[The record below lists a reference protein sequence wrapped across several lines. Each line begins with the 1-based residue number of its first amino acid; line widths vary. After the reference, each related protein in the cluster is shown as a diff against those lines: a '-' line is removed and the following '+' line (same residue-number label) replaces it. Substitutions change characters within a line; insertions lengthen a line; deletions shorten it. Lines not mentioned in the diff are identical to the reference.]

1 MSKPLRALVVDDEPI
16 VEKRLK
22 PVLEKLGLEV
32 ETFGDPALAL
42 ARFSEAPFDI
52 VVSDVRMKGIGGVTL
67 LERVRSLSPRCKV
80 ILITGYP
87 SPEVAAEAMAKGA
100 FDYLAKPLRTD
111 HLREVVERAM
121 ASLREGRDACT

>member
-1 MSKPLRALVVDDEPI
+1 MSEPLRALVVDDEPI

-52 VVSDVRMKGIGGVTL
+52 VVTDVRMKGIGGLAL
-67 LERVRSLSPRCKV
+67 LERVRELSPRCKV

-87 SPEVAAEAMAKGA
+87 SPEVAAAAMSKGA

-111 HLREVVERAM
+111 RLREAVRRAA
-121 ASLREGRDACT
+121 ASIRQGKDASP